1 MKSTTFIRV
10 KRLSQLPSSQPSSS
24 APILE
29 ETKEPTQT
37 VEMEPQEQLELVVI
51 TEALLETPRDE
62 SVYGSGWSLTEL
74 LNEFNQR

>member
-10 KRLSQLPSSQPSSS
+10 IPPIKLPSSQRSSS
-24 APILE
+24 APTPE

-37 VEMEPQEQLELVVI
+37 VEMESQEQLEPVVI

-74 LNEFNQR
+74 LNEFNER